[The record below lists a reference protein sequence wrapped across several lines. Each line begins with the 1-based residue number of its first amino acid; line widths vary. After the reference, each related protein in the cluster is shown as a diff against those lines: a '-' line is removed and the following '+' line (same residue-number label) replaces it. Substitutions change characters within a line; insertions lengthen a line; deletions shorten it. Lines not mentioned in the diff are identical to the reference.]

1 MTLIKLFVRNIDSKL
16 IIINDL
22 NINEIKSFT
31 KFIRKLNLGY
41 TFNNKKIKILF
52 NNIILTPNNYKEKF
66 INKIITTEQNN
77 NNIEFG
83 KTYNIDII
91 PRVKGGFIMEVIDA
105 VINIFKLLVGI
116 PKLILF
122 ILRFIL
128 WLIKFF
134 IYLLSMLLGILDKD
148 GFLALVKYIAGEIL
162 LAPFK
167 FILLYIKKFVNSIGN
182 LTFIALNGADN
193 VQYPDEKEPTE
204 FHSDECHQEKC
215 YRTSDG
221 LVPFSVIITTILCPP
236 LGVFMEYGLTG
247 WFNIL
252 ICGILTLAF
261 YFPGLI
267 YGLILLYC

>member
-1 MTLIKLFVRNIDSKL
+1 MTIIKLFIRNVDNKL

-22 NINEIKSFT
+22 NINEIYNYT
-31 KFIRKLNLGY
+31 KFIRKLNLGFK
-41 TFNNKKIKILF
+41 FNNNKIKILF
-52 NNIILTPNNYKEKF
+52 NNIIITPNNYKEKF
-66 INKIITTEQNN
+66 LKYILSEQFNN
-77 NNIEFG
+77 TKYGKQYNIE
-83 KTYNIDII
+83 II
-91 PRVKGGFIMEVIDA
+91 PRVKGGFVLDVLNA

-128 WLIKFF
+128 WLIKFL
-134 IYLLSMLLGILDKD
+134 IYMLSILLGILDKD
-148 GFLALVKYIAGEIL
+148 GILALIKYIVSEII

-167 FILLYIKKFVNSIGN
+167 FIIIYIKKFVNSIGN
-182 LTFIALNGADN
+182 LTFIALSGADN
-193 VQYPDEKEPTE
+193 IKYPDENEPTE
-204 FHSDECHQEKC
+204 FHNNKCNQEKC

-252 ICGILTLAF
+252 ICSILTLAF